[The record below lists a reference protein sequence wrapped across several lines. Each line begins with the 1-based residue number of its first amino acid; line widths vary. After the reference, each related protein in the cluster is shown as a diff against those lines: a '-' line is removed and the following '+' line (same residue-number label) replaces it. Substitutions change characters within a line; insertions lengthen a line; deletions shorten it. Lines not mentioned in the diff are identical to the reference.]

1 MIIRDREHLGKKD
14 LIKDCIAEHQ
24 KGLQR
29 MDMLYRAYKGDA
41 DILKRT
47 MLNGLPN
54 NRLVHSYP
62 RYIVAIAAGYLVGT
76 PVNYQSETKLDD
88 LLDAYKSA
96 RVDSVDSELAK
107 DASLYGK
114 AVELVYADEK
124 SQVKTSAL
132 DPRSA
137 FVVYDNTVENKA
149 MLGVRYYQT
158 YDVSGK
164 PAGYD
169 VIVYTDA
176 AETVYH
182 GPTLVEALDA
192 TLATETPHYFGR
204 VPMVEYFNNDDESG
218 DFEAVLTLINAYDK
232 LQSDRLNDNEQLVQA
247 LLVIT
252 GARIENE
259 PNITDD
265 NGDVIKGRTAGQAL
279 RQDKL
284 LMLPDSTAKAEY
296 LAKPSDG
303 SGADILRK
311 NLKDDIHKFSMIPDL
326 TDENFASNASGVAMK
341 YKLFGLEQLVMVK
354 ERWFREALY
363 ERLLIFSNFLAVK
376 GKQQINPKDVEIV
389 FKRSLPSNALEAAQM
404 VGLLENI
411 VPKGLLLAQVPFV
424 TDPAKALK
432 DLEAERTEAMAKQ
445 AAAFGA
451 MQAVDGGD
459 DE

>member
-1 MIIRDREHLGKKD
+1 MIIRDRQYLDNKD
-14 LIKDCIAEHQ
+14 LIKGCIKEHQ
-24 KGLQR
+24 DGLQR

-76 PVNYQSETKLDD
+76 PVNYQAETVKLDD
-88 LLDAYKSA
+88 LLDAYKAA

-114 AVELVYADEK
+114 AVELIYADEK
-124 SQVKTSAL
+124 SQVRTSAL

-149 MLGVRYYQT
+149 LLGVRYYQT

-164 PAGYD
+164 PAGFD

-176 AETVYH
+176 VETAYH
-182 GPTLVEALDA
+182 GATLTSALDA
-192 TLATETPHYFGR
+192 TLVTEKEHYFGR
-204 VPMVEYFNNDDESG
+204 VPMVEYWNNDDETG

-259 PNITDD
+259 PNTIDD

-284 LMLPDSTAKAEY
+284 LMLPDQTAKAEY

-303 SGADILRK
+303 AGADILRK

-326 TDENFASNASGVAMK
+326 TDENFAANASGVAMK

-354 ERWFREALY
+354 ERWFKEALY
-363 ERLLIFSNFLAVK
+363 ERLLIFTNFLSVK
-376 GKQQINPKDVEIV
+376 GKAKIDYNSINIT
-389 FKRSLPSNALEAAQM
+389 FKRSLPSNELEIAQM
-404 VGLLENI
+404 VATLNGIAPRQALMSQLPFIEDAEQAVEELKAEKAEGLA
-411 VPKGLLLAQVPFV
+411 AQ
-424 TDPAKALK
+424 
-432 DLEAERTEAMAKQ
+432 Q
-445 AAAFGA
+445 AAFGMPLA
-451 MQAVDGGD
+451 Q
-459 DE
+459 EEEET